1 MPYYLG
7 KMQTILAVTCGV
19 YGSMVHTAFFDEA
32 DYEMKYEE
40 MKRELQDFV
49 EQILIDSLTEDDR
62 SDFYAQ
68 FCDKY

>member
-1 MPYYLG
+1 
-7 KMQTILAVTCGV
+7 
-19 YGSMVHTAFFDEA
+19 
-32 DYEMKYEE
+32 MKYEE

>member
-1 MPYYLG
+1 MW
-7 KMQTILAVTCGV
+7 
-19 YGSMVHTAFFDEA
+19 VHMTSELYEGNTAFFDKA
-32 DYEMKYEE
+32 DYEVKYEE

-49 EQILIDSLTEDDR
+49 DRILIDSLTEDDR